1 MDNLCVS
8 LHCEDDKRKEEL
20 RELLEVHEVEVRPKA
35 PYQLLVDEP
44 LGWVSLEPES
54 QPWDT
59 CIIMS
64 HNRCPAY
71 QLDLL
76 DLKPAA
82 LLTSMNVKTWLQT
95 LADVRTG
102 RFNRPKLS
110 TPLTPA
116 ERRTLQLVAKGH
128 TNDEIAALRGVKT
141 GTVKNVL
148 STIYQKLYLKSRVQ
162 AALYYYGH
170 WHLLLDWSPPPHIKV
185 REAARK

>member
-1 MDNLCVS
+1 MDNLCLS
-8 LHCEDDKRKEEL
+8 LHCEDDNRKEEL
-20 RELLEVHEVEVRPKA
+20 RELLESHNIKVRSEAEA

-44 LGWVSLEPES
+44 LGWASLEPHIR
-54 QPWDT
+54 PWNE

-76 DLKPAA
+76 ELKPAA
-82 LLTSMNVKTWLQT
+82 LLTSTSVKVWLQT
-95 LADVRTG
+95 LIDVKSG
-102 RFNRPKLS
+102 CFSRPQPV

-116 ERRTLQLVAKGH
+116 ERQTLRLLARGH
-128 TNDEIAALRGVKT
+128 TNDEIASLRGIKA

-148 STIYQKLYLKSRVQ
+148 STIYQKLHLRSRVQ

-170 WHLLLDWSPPPHIKV
+170 WHLLLDWSLPPHL
-185 REAARK
+185 RLG